1 VTTDQSPE
9 VQDATASPSRTRRWV
24 GIGLVLAVA
33 IGVVLV
39 AGGGGA
45 PTCDEQIPGVRPGI
59 CLDDPERRPV
69 ASTRTAP
76 VLGDPDRQ
84 IGVGDFAGD
93 VLVVNFWASWCGPCW
108 REQPD
113 LNRAHDD
120 LADLGVSFLGVNV
133 QDDSEANALAYVRQF
148 GVPYPSLD
156 DPTASYAA
164 SYAGVGPRTMPS
176 TVIIDREGRI
186 AAILLGETGYEEV
199 VTLARLVADED

>member
-1 VTTDQSPE
+1 MTTDQSAPARE
-9 VQDATASPSRTRRWV
+9 STSRTRRWV

-33 IGVVLV
+33 IGVVALV
-39 AGGGGA
+39 MGGGT
-45 PTCDEQIPGVRPGI
+45 PRCDEQIPGVRPGV
-59 CLDDPERRPV
+59 CLEDPGQRPA
-69 ASTRTAP
+69 ASGRTGP
-76 VLGDPDRQ
+76 VLGDPDRP

-120 LADLGVSFLGVNV
+120 LAGLGVAFLGVNV
-133 QDDSEANALAYVRQF
+133 QDDSQANALAYVRRF

-176 TVIIDREGRI
+176 TVIIDRQGRI
-186 AAILLGETGYEEV
+186 AATLLGETGYEEV
-199 VTLARLVADED
+199 VTLARLVADES

>member
-69 ASTRTAP
+69 GSTRTAP

-176 TVIIDREGRI
+176 TVIIDRDGRI